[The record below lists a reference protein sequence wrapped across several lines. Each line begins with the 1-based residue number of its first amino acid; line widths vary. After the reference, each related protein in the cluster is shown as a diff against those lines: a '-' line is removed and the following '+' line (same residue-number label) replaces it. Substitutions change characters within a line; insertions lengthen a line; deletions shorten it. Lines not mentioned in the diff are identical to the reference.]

1 MEAAAEALRKAR
13 WASSMSVRDVR
24 SRSQLSALSSQPEV
38 VFYPF
43 PGKLYKR
50 QDIADIFA
58 QFGPLDPVIVAL
70 RLICQVRFEAAA
82 REAAVARQ
90 TDREAAHAGGRC
102 EEILSFRDEILRYV
116 GAGG

>member
-1 MEAAAEALRKAR
+1 MEAAAAALRKAR
-13 WASSMSVRDVR
+13 GRSSTSVRDVG
-24 SRSQLSALSSQPEV
+24 SRSQLSTLSSQPEV

-43 PGKLYKR
+43 PGKLYTR
-50 QDIADIFA
+50 QEIADIFA
-58 QFGPLDPVIVAL
+58 QFGPLDPVIIAL

-102 EEILSFRDEILRYV
+102 EEIISLRDEILRYV
-116 GAGG
+116 GTGC